1 LGRNHLDKVAEEA
14 LDLEGEGMKQLR
26 ICYTKLVMLD
36 IEDDM
41 TKEEISA
48 LVDELAADEIFQD
61 GEEFD
66 DVEWEVL
73 DDY

>member
-1 LGRNHLDKVAEEA
+1 MEKA
-14 LDLEGEGMKQLR
+14 LDLEGEGMKQLK
-26 ICYTKLVMLD
+26 ICYTKVVMLD

-48 LVDELAADEIFQD
+48 LVDEIAADEIFQN

-66 DVEWEVL
+66 DVEWEVF
-73 DDY
+73 

>member
-1 LGRNHLDKVAEEA
+1 
-14 LDLEGEGMKQLR
+14 MKQLR

-48 LVDELAADEIFQD
+48 LVDELAADEIFRD

-66 DVEWEVL
+66 DVEWEVAE
-73 DDY
+73 

>member
-1 LGRNHLDKVAEEA
+1 M
-14 LDLEGEGMKQLR
+14 DLEGEDMKQLK
-26 ICYTKLVMLD
+26 ICYTKVVMLD

-48 LVDELAADEIFQD
+48 LVDEIAADEIFQN

-66 DVEWEVL
+66 DVEWEVF
-73 DDY
+73 

>member
-1 LGRNHLDKVAEEA
+1 
-14 LDLEGEGMKQLR
+14 MKQLR

-41 TKEEISA
+41 TKEEISD
-48 LVDELAADEIFQD
+48 LIDELAADEIFRD

-66 DVEWEVL
+66 DVEWEVT
-73 DDY
+73 

>member
-1 LGRNHLDKVAEEA
+1 MEKA
-14 LDLEGEGMKQLR
+14 LDLEGEGMKQLK
-26 ICYTKLVMLD
+26 ICYTKVIMLD

-48 LVDELAADEIFQD
+48 LVDEIAADEIFQD

-66 DVEWEVL
+66 DVEWEVS
-73 DDY
+73 

>member
-1 LGRNHLDKVAEEA
+1 M
-14 LDLEGEGMKQLR
+14 DLEGEGMKQLK
-26 ICYTKLVMLD
+26 ICYTKVVMLD
-36 IEDDM
+36 IEDDT

-66 DVEWEVL
+66 DVEWEVT
-73 DDY
+73 

>member
-1 LGRNHLDKVAEEA
+1 
-14 LDLEGEGMKQLR
+14 MKQLK

-48 LVDELAADEIFQD
+48 LVAELAADEIFQD

-66 DVEWEVL
+66 DVEWEVI
-73 DDY
+73 

>member
-1 LGRNHLDKVAEEA
+1 
-14 LDLEGEGMKQLR
+14 MKQLK
-26 ICYTKLVMLD
+26 ICYTKLVILD

-66 DVEWEVL
+66 DVEWEVTE
-73 DDY
+73 

>member
-1 LGRNHLDKVAEEA
+1 MEKA
-14 LDLEGEGMKQLR
+14 LDLEGEDMKQLK
-26 ICYTKLVMLD
+26 ICYTKVVMLD

-48 LVDELAADEIFQD
+48 LVDEIAADEIFQN

-66 DVEWEVL
+66 DVEWEVF
-73 DDY
+73 

>member
-1 LGRNHLDKVAEEA
+1 M
-14 LDLEGEGMKQLR
+14 DLEGECMKQLK
-26 ICYTKLVMLD
+26 ICYTKVIMLD

-48 LVDELAADEIFQD
+48 LVDEIAADEIFQN

-66 DVEWEVL
+66 DVEWEVF
-73 DDY
+73 

>member
-1 LGRNHLDKVAEEA
+1 
-14 LDLEGEGMKQLR
+14 MKQLK
-26 ICYTKLVMLD
+26 ICYTKVVMLD

-41 TKEEISA
+41 TKEEISD

-66 DVEWEVL
+66 DAEWEVF
-73 DDY
+73 

>member
-1 LGRNHLDKVAEEA
+1 MGRNYLDEVAEEA
-14 LDLEGEGMKQLR
+14 LGLEGKGMKQLK
-26 ICYTKLVMLD
+26 ICYTKVVMLD

-48 LVDELAADEIFQD
+48 LVDEIAADEIFQN

-66 DVEWEVL
+66 DVEWEVF
-73 DDY
+73 

>member
-1 LGRNHLDKVAEEA
+1 
-14 LDLEGEGMKQLR
+14 MKQLR

-41 TKEEISA
+41 TEEEISA
-48 LVDELAADEIFQD
+48 LVEELAADDIFQD

-66 DVEWEVL
+66 DVEWEVI
-73 DDY
+73 

>member
-1 LGRNHLDKVAEEA
+1 
-14 LDLEGEGMKQLR
+14 MKQLR

-41 TKEEISA
+41 TSEEISA
-48 LVDELAADEIFQD
+48 LVDDLAADLIFRD

-66 DVEWEVL
+66 DVEWEVF
-73 DDY
+73 

>member
-1 LGRNHLDKVAEEA
+1 MG
-14 LDLEGEGMKQLR
+14 LEGEGMKQLR

-66 DVEWEVL
+66 DVEWEVT
-73 DDY
+73 

>member
-1 LGRNHLDKVAEEA
+1 M
-14 LDLEGEGMKQLR
+14 DLEGEGMKQLK
-26 ICYTKLVMLD
+26 ICYTKVVMLD

-48 LVDELAADEIFQD
+48 LVDEIAADEIFQN

-66 DVEWEVL
+66 DVEWEVF
-73 DDY
+73 

>member
-1 LGRNHLDKVAEEA
+1 
-14 LDLEGEGMKQLR
+14 
-26 ICYTKLVMLD
+26 MLD

-48 LVDELAADEIFQD
+48 LVDDLADNEIFRD

-66 DVEWEVL
+66 DVEWEVM
-73 DDY
+73 

>member
-1 LGRNHLDKVAEEA
+1 M
-14 LDLEGEGMKQLR
+14 DLEGEDMKQLK
-26 ICYTKLVMLD
+26 ICYTKVVMLD

-48 LVDELAADEIFQD
+48 LVDKIAADEIFQN

-66 DVEWEVL
+66 DVEWEVF
-73 DDY
+73 

>member
-1 LGRNHLDKVAEEA
+1 MGRNYLDEVADEA
-14 LDLEGEGMKQLR
+14 LGLEGKGMKQLK
-26 ICYTKLVMLD
+26 ICYTKVVMLD

-48 LVDELAADEIFQD
+48 LVDEIAADEIFQN

-66 DVEWEVL
+66 DVEWEVF
-73 DDY
+73 

>member
-1 LGRNHLDKVAEEA
+1 
-14 LDLEGEGMKQLR
+14 MKQLR

-48 LVDELAADEIFQD
+48 LVDDLADNEIFRD

-66 DVEWEVL
+66 DVEWEVM
-73 DDY
+73 

>member
-1 LGRNHLDKVAEEA
+1 
-14 LDLEGEGMKQLR
+14 MKQLR

-41 TKEEISA
+41 IKEEISA
-48 LVDELAADEIFQD
+48 LVDELAADEIFRV

-66 DVEWEVL
+66 DVEWEVTE
-73 DDY
+73 

>member
-1 LGRNHLDKVAEEA
+1 
-14 LDLEGEGMKQLR
+14 MKQLR

-48 LVDELAADEIFQD
+48 LVDEIAVDEIFQN

-66 DVEWEVL
+66 EVEWEVF
-73 DDY
+73 